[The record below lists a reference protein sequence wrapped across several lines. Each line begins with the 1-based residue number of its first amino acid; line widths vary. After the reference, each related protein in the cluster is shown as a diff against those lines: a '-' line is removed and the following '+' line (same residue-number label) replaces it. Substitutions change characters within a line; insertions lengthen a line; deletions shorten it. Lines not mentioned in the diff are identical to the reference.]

1 MELLAIILSGL
12 ITLVSPA
19 GLIVERTLAKAVRE
33 SVTEV
38 DQLAVRVDNAPN
50 YRILQGKVERV
61 RIANRGV
68 KLASNVRIHT
78 LELEMD
84 PIADLSSL
92 SAGTAPEN
100 LGVRQPLQGA
110 MRLVLTEEDINLA
123 LQSQQI
129 KAKLEELLN
138 GLISQRGNSP
148 TRDYELLN
156 LRLQLLDNNR
166 LSFQVALS
174 QSGDPQS
181 EQLDLMLESGVEVV
195 AGTSLQLLDPKV
207 FVNGRPI
214 SSRLIASLTNG
225 LAQRFDWRQLE
236 EEGITARILQFDLVG
251 DRVDL
256 AAFIRFDPASS
267 PES

>member
-12 ITLVSPA
+12 ITLVSPV
-19 GLIVERTLAKAVRE
+19 GLILDRTLAKAVRE
-33 SVTEV
+33 SVTAV
-38 DQLAVRVDNAPN
+38 DQLAVRVDNAPS

-61 RIANRGV
+61 RIASRGV
-68 KLASNVRIHT
+68 KLAPNLKIHT

-92 SAGTAPEN
+92 STGTAPEN
-100 LGVRQPLQGA
+100 LGSRQPLQGA
-110 MRLVLTEEDINLA
+110 MRLVFTEEDINLA

-138 GLISQRGNSP
+138 GLIPIRGSSP
-148 TRDYELLN
+148 TSGYELLN
-156 LRLQLLDNNR
+156 LRFQLLDNNR
-166 LSFQVALS
+166 LSFQVGLS

-195 AGTSLQLLDPKV
+195 AGRSLQLLDPKV
-207 FVNGRPI
+207 SVNGRPI

-225 LAQRFDWRQLE
+225 LIQRFDLRQLE
-236 EEGITARILQFDLVG
+236 NEGITARLLQFDLVG

-256 AAFIRFDPASS
+256 AAFIRFESASL
-267 PES
+267 P